1 MPCPYKDL
9 FGAPGTGAHSYRI
22 ADVAVVDTGL
32 TALLAYA
39 IARYYEK
46 PFWTVF
52 LILFLIGEVMH
63 YHFCVQTTFI
73 KWIKGAGLI

>member
-22 ADVAVVDTGL
+22 ADVAVVDTVL

-52 LILFLIGEVMH
+52 IILFLIGEVMH

-73 KWIKGAGLI
+73 KWIKSSGLA

>member
-1 MPCPYKDL
+1 MDILECHKDL

-22 ADVAVVDTGL
+22 ADVAVVDTVL
-32 TALLAYA
+32 TVLLAYA

-52 LILFLIGEVMH
+52 LIGEVMH
-63 YHFCVQTTFI
+63 YHFCVQSTFI